1 MDRTSTAAGVK
12 CFINGRDMGWVT
24 GVTFDSATPHRAYY
38 GIDSLKPFELIP
50 TNLTVSGTISVIK
63 MFGDGGSLEYQGIV
77 SGFNKVITEKYF
89 TLLLTQHTSAG
100 ASYVIFR
107 ADECSV
113 DKQSWSFQNKQIVT
127 GTFTFQGI
135 EWTNPSTQA
144 DT

>member
-1 MDRTSTAAGVK
+1 MDKTSTGAGVK

-24 GVTFDSATPHRAYY
+24 GVTFDSSTPRKPIQ
-38 GIDSLKPFELIP
+38 GIDTLKAFELVP
-50 TNLTVSGTISVIK
+50 TSASVSGTISVLK
-63 MFGDGGSLEYQGIV
+63 MFGDNSLEYQGV
-77 SGFNKVITEKYF
+77 VAGFNKIITERYF

-113 DKQSWSFQNKQIVT
+113 DKQSWSFQSKQIVS

-135 EWTNPSTQA
+135 EWTNATTQT

>member
-1 MDRTSTAAGVK
+1 MDKTSTAAGVK

-24 GVTFDSATPHRAYY
+24 GVTFDSSTPHKGLY
-38 GIDSLKPFELIP
+38 GIDTLKAFELIP
-50 TNLTVSGTISVIK
+50 TSLNVCGTISVIK
-63 MFGDGGSLEYQGIV
+63 MFGDNGSLEYQGIV
-77 SGFNKVITEKYF
+77 AGFNRVITEKYF

-100 ASYVIFR
+100 ASYIIFR

-113 DKQSWSFQNKQIVT
+113 DKQTWQFQNKQIVT

-135 EWTNPSTQA
+135 EWTNPTTQT